1 VRLSLSS
8 AAFFFAWWQSL
19 DFRLTSFYGNDGAK
33 FSQYKSVQC
42 TIGAVATL
50 TPFATDLC
58 SRHELALEEFA
69 MLKQLLTA
77 VFVPALACATLSA
90 QELSPTNLH
99 QPTLTPQNSGTTNG
113 LIAVWP
119 VNPRVVWAS
128 GRAGTFTVTTDGGQ
142 TWRAGVVP
150 GAEALQFRDVQAFSA
165 NVAYL
170 MSIGTSGDPTEFRIY
185 KTEDGGGTWTIQFEN
200 QNPNAFYDGFAF
212 WTPHRGIVHSDS
224 VNGVFP
230 DLRTTDGT
238 TWQDISNNMPPALPG
253 EFSFASSGTCVST
266 QGGRNAWICTGGAD
280 IARVLATRDG
290 GDTWN
295 AYNTPLLSSPSAG
308 AFTVDFRDPFRGIVG
323 GGDLDPGDPN
333 NARTA
338 VSSDGGQTW
347 ILTNPPPVT
356 GAIFG
361 LSYVGRTGN
370 APADNLGRAVVITAN
385 DGGAAWTP
393 DEGTTWFALPDVS
406 GFWAVAFA
414 TPKAGWLVG
423 TDGRI
428 LKISF

>member
-1 VRLSLSS
+1 
-8 AAFFFAWWQSL
+8 
-19 DFRLTSFYGNDGAK
+19 
-33 FSQYKSVQC
+33 
-42 TIGAVATL
+42 
-50 TPFATDLC
+50 
-58 SRHELALEEFA
+58 
-69 MLKQLLTA
+69 MLKRSLTTLFISA
-77 VFVPALACATLSA
+77 FACAAVNA
-90 QELSPTNLH
+90 QVLSPNHLH

-119 VNPRVVWAS
+119 VNPQVVWAS

-142 TWRAGVVP
+142 TWNAGVVP
-150 GAEALQFRDVQAFSA
+150 GAEELQFRDVQAFSA
-165 NVAYL
+165 SVAYL
-170 MSIGTSGDPTEFRIY
+170 MSIGANPTDFRVY
-185 KTEDGGGTWTIQFEN
+185 KTLDGGATWTIQFEN
-200 QNPNAFYDGFAF
+200 QNPLAFYDAFAF
-212 WTPHRGIVHSDS
+212 WTPHRGILHSDS

-230 DLRTTDGT
+230 DFRTTDGMI
-238 TWQDISNNMPPALPG
+238 WQDISNNMPPALPG
-253 EFSFASSGTCVST
+253 EFSFASSGTCVTT
-266 QGGRNAWICTGGAD
+266 QGGRNAWICTGGSD

-295 AYNTPLLSSPSAG
+295 AYNTPLVSSPSAG
-308 AFTVDFRDPFRGIVG
+308 AFTIDFRDPHHGIVG
-323 GGDLDPGDPN
+323 GGDLDPSDPN

-338 VSSDGGQTW
+338 ISNDGGQTW
-347 ILTNPPPVT
+347 TLTNPPPVT

-361 LSYVGRTGN
+361 LSYVGHTGGGGG
-370 APADNLGRAVVITAN
+370 DNLGRAVVITAN

-393 DEGTTWFALPDVS
+393 DEGNTWFALPGVS

>member
-1 VRLSLSS
+1 
-8 AAFFFAWWQSL
+8 
-19 DFRLTSFYGNDGAK
+19 
-33 FSQYKSVQC
+33 
-42 TIGAVATL
+42 
-50 TPFATDLC
+50 
-58 SRHELALEEFA
+58 
-69 MLKQLLTA
+69 MLKRSLTA
-77 VFVPALACATLSA
+77 LLISAFACASLNA
-90 QELSPTNLH
+90 QEHSRIH

-119 VNPRVVWAS
+119 VNPQVVWAS
-128 GRAGTFTVTTDGGQ
+128 GRAGTFTVTTDGGR

-150 GAEALQFRDVQAFSA
+150 GAEMLQFRDVQAFSA
-165 NVAYL
+165 SVAYL
-170 MSIGTSGDPTEFRIY
+170 MSIGTSGDPTDFRIY
-185 KTEDGGGTWTIQFEN
+185 KTEDGGATWTIQFEN

-212 WTPHRGIVHSDS
+212 WTPHRGIAHSDS
-224 VNGVFP
+224 ANGVFP

-253 EFSFASSGTCVST
+253 EFSFASSGTCVTT
-266 QGGRNAWICTGGAD
+266 QGGRNAWIATGGAT

-290 GDTWN
+290 GNTWN
-295 AYNTPLLSSPSAG
+295 AYNTPLASSPSGG
-308 AFTVDFRDPFRGIVG
+308 AFTVDFRNPFDGIVG
-323 GGDLDPGDPN
+323 GGDLDPGNPN

-338 VSSDGGQTW
+338 TSSDGGQTW
-347 ILTNPPPVT
+347 TLTNPPPVT

-361 LSYVGRTGN
+361 LSYVGQTGGGAGN
-370 APADNLGRAVVITAN
+370 NLGRAVVVTAN

-393 DEGTTWFALPDVS
+393 DEGNTWFTLPGVS

-414 TPKAGWLVG
+414 SPKAGWLVG